1 EGARRGAHGQ
11 ERGEEGDLQPWGVW
25 RQAQVSE
32 AHAGRNAR
40 PRRAIYPPAD
50 ARSCAGLRH
59 EHGGAPD
66 LALAQRLERGV
77 RLFQRKALHFDT
89 QLRLAGEEAE
99 LLSVAPGEVRDG
111 AHAAPAPATP
121 VRAAGDGPPVDAA
134 A

>member
-1 EGARRGAHGQ
+1 AGGRKADGRG
-11 ERGEEGDLQPWGVW
+11 RDEEGELQPSRVW
-25 RQAQVSE
+25 RQGQVSE

-89 QLRLAGEEAE
+89 QLRLAGEEEE

-111 AHAAPAPATP
+111 AHAALAPEHL
-121 VRAAGDGPPVDAA
+121 VRAAGDVA
-134 A
+134 